1 MVRGALSIGLIWA
14 SVYLL
19 QHSNARSPLFYAII
33 VASAAVGFGLR
44 RLGDWLRA
52 WTDRRF
58 FRDAYNAEQILSELA
73 EKVRTIVETEPLLET
88 VTQRIADAL
97 HVPRVAVLLNGSGRP
112 YRTVHALGYGSLP
125 NAIFAED
132 ATTVEVL
139 KKKDSLSASTS
150 TIPTPGS
157 IASRTSATKSGA
169 DWPNCIANSCC
180 RSRRKT
186 N

>member
-1 MVRGALSIGLIWA
+1 LGYGAVVQLAMALQAVSRQGLQYALARGTVRVVRRALSIGLIWA
-14 SVYLL
+14 SVCLL

-33 VASAAVGFGLR
+33 VASAAVGFGVL

-97 HVPRVAVLLNGSGRP
+97 H
-112 YRTVHALGYGSLP
+112 
-125 NAIFAED
+125 
-132 ATTVEVL
+132 
-139 KKKDSLSASTS
+139 
-150 TIPTPGS
+150 
-157 IASRTSATKSGA
+157 
-169 DWPNCIANSCC
+169 
-180 RSRRKT
+180 
-186 N
+186 